1 MRRLLVDDSGFPH
14 ELHPDSPPFA
24 AGQQLIWRY
33 RPQRRRSEIY
43 AVAVEVVQV
52 GRLRIRIRVRT
63 ASGTPLF
70 RWVHAKNLR
79 PRTPDEPAEPYP
91 EPS

>member
-1 MRRLLVDDSGFPH
+1 MRQLLVDDGGVPH

-24 AGQQLIWRY
+24 PGQQLIWRY

-43 AVAVEVVQV
+43 AVAAEVVQV
-52 GRLRIRIRVRT
+52 GRLRSRIRVRT
-63 ASGTPLF
+63 ASGTPLL

-79 PRTPDEPAEPYP
+79 AKAPDELAEPYP